1 VIQRCRE
8 FRYGGSRP
16 HGAAL
21 AWIPNPLTFSSLD
34 ARIESLPEHPA
45 SARPGGRVGWASA
58 IAIAAA
64 VSALLLL
71 KVFPGNP
78 TAVVIALALMAVEM
92 GAFAVA
98 MTATLPTMHPARER
112 QEYAEVLDHDLPH
125 YQAIIAW
132 IGQYP
137 REQRQAMAAFA
148 SHRLERFRSKLPLL
162 TGSMEGLG
170 VLPLLGA
177 LFLQFKDMHW
187 PPHPSWPE
195 VLLISG
201 LMLFYWLSLLQISV
215 RWRLELYD
223 ALLKKSLA
231 GP

>member
-1 VIQRCRE
+1 MDSQ
-8 FRYGGSRP
+8 
-16 HGAAL
+16 
-21 AWIPNPLTFSSLD
+21 PLTFSSLD

-112 QEYAEVLDHDLPH
+112 REFAEMLDHDLPH
-125 YQAIIAW
+125 HQAMVAW

-162 TGSMEGLG
+162 TGSVESLG

-215 RWRLELYD
+215 RWRLELYE

>member
-1 VIQRCRE
+1 MDSQ
-8 FRYGGSRP
+8 
-16 HGAAL
+16 
-21 AWIPNPLTFSSLD
+21 PLTFSSLD
-34 ARIESLPEHPA
+34 ARIDSLPEY
-45 SARPGGRVGWASA
+45 SSNARSGARVGWAST
-58 IAIAAA
+58 IAMAAA

-71 KVFPGNP
+71 KVFPASP
-78 TAVVIALALMAVEM
+78 AAVVIALALMALEM
-92 GAFAVA
+92 VAFAVA
-98 MTATLPTMHPARER
+98 LTATLPTMHPARER
-112 QEYAEVLDHDLPH
+112 REFAEMLDHDLPH
-125 YQAIIAW
+125 YQATVAW

-137 REQRQAMAAFA
+137 REQRQAMATFVGF
-148 SHRLERFRSKLPLL
+148 RLERFRSKLPLL
-162 TGSMEGLG
+162 IGSMESLG
-170 VLPLLGA
+170 ALPLLGA

-201 LMLFYWLSLLQISV
+201 LMLFYWLSVLQISV